1 MLNRKKA
8 SRANRNSEQE
18 PVARTA
24 KAAAPK
30 SECKR
35 AFGIKII
42 TKRAVIRLTISA
54 AVLAILYLWV
64 NFTMV
69 KMPGKSYTGELPP
82 LTPAQ
87 ASLRTELLRDVG
99 RLAMQIG
106 ERNIWNHQKLT
117 AAADFLEASLVEAGY
132 KVQRQNY
139 LVEGKTCCN
148 IEVEITGTK
157 QPEQIIIIGA
167 HYDTVYSSPGA
178 NDNASAVAAALALVR
193 RFADK
198 KTARTLRFVFFAN
211 EEPPFFMT
219 DQMGS
224 TVYAKSCREKN
235 EQIIAMLSLETIGY
249 YTDQPNSQ
257 QYPFP
262 LSLFYPST
270 GDFLGFVS
278 NLSSR
283 KLLHTAIA
291 SFRKNCKFPSVGGA
305 YPEFITGI
313 NWSDHYSFWK
323 YNYPAIML
331 TDTAPYRYPHYHL
344 PEDTFDKICFE
355 HLAMVTSGLQSVIH
369 DLVTSK

>member
-1 MLNRKKA
+1 ML
-8 SRANRNSEQE
+8 
-18 PVARTA
+18 
-24 KAAAPK
+24 
-30 SECKR
+30 
-35 AFGIKII
+35 
-42 TKRAVIRLTISA
+42 
-54 AVLAILYLWV
+54 
-64 NFTMV
+64 

-99 RLAMQIG
+99 RLAIQIG
-106 ERNIWNHQKLT
+106 QRNIWNHQKLT
-117 AAADFLEASLVEAGY
+117 AAADFLETSLAEAGY
-132 KVQRQNY
+132 KVHRQNY
-139 LVEGKTCCN
+139 QVQDKTCTN
-148 IEVEITGTK
+148 LEVEITGTK
-157 QPEQIIIIGA
+157 HPEQIVIIGA
-167 HYDTVYSSPGA
+167 HYDSVLGSPGA
-178 NDNASAVAAALALVR
+178 NDNASAVAATLALAR

-211 EEPPFFMT
+211 EEPPFFLT

-224 TVYAKSCREKN
+224 FVYAKSCREKKEN
-235 EQIIAMLSLETIGY
+235 IVAMLSLETIGY
-249 YTDQPNSQ
+249 YTNLPNSQ

-283 KLLHTAIA
+283 KLLHKVIA

-313 NWSDHYSFWK
+313 NWSDHSSFWH

-331 TDTAPYRYPHYHL
+331 TDTAIFRYPHYHS
-344 PEDTFDKICFE
+344 PEDTHDKICYDE
-355 HLAMVTSGLQSVIH
+355 LARVTSGLQTVIR
-369 DLVTSK
+369 DLATSK

>member
-1 MLNRKKA
+1 
-8 SRANRNSEQE
+8 
-18 PVARTA
+18 
-24 KAAAPK
+24 
-30 SECKR
+30 
-35 AFGIKII
+35 
-42 TKRAVIRLTISA
+42 
-54 AVLAILYLWV
+54 
-64 NFTMV
+64 
-69 KMPGKSYTGELPP
+69 
-82 LTPAQ
+82 
-87 ASLRTELLRDVG
+87 
-99 RLAMQIG
+99 MQIG

-132 KVQRQNY
+132 KVHRQNY
-139 LVEGKTCCN
+139 QVQDKTCSN
-148 IEVEITGTK
+148 LEAQITGTE
-157 QPEQIIIIGA
+157 QPEQIIIVGA

-178 NDNASAVAAALALVR
+178 NDNASGLAATLALAR
-193 RFADK
+193 RFIGQ
-198 KTARTLRFVFFAN
+198 KTARTLRFVFFTN

-270 GDFLGFVS
+270 GNFLGFAS

-283 KLLHTAIA
+283 KLLHAAIA
-291 SFRKNCKFPSVGGA
+291 SFRKKCKFPSVGGA

-323 YNYPAIML
+323 YNYPAIMI
-331 TDTAPYRYPHYHL
+331 TDTAPYRYPYYHG
-344 PEDTFDKICFE
+344 PEDTVDKIDYDR
-355 HLAMVTSGLQSVIH
+355 LSIVTTGIESVISE
-369 DLVTSK
+369 LLTSSS